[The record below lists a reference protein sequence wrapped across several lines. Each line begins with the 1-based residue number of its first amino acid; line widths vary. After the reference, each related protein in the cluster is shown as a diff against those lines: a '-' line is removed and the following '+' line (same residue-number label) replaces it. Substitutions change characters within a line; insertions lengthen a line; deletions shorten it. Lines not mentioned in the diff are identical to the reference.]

1 MKLIKKGNTN
11 YTAKVILI
19 ENFRQH
25 SDPEV
30 NKLKCCSVDGFNII
44 CGIDS
49 EPGFYV
55 YFPTACCLNPD
66 FLRYANLYRHK
77 ELNNDPDKSGMFDDN
92 GRVKA
97 IRLRGELSEGFILP
111 AVILENYILSV
122 TNKDISLREE
132 IEFDTVEHD
141 GKTFWINKKYI
152 PKNTRMPGATGSKSK
167 SAKQPKGLDRIIEN
181 QFRFHY
187 NTCLIKKCPHVIKP
201 NDVVSITEKVHG
213 TSGIS
218 AYVLCNEPRSWKNK
232 LAWWINTKI
241 LGLDVLGTKDYYP
254 DYDYLYSSRTV
265 IKNKYYNKNVSNGF
279 YGVDVW
285 KHADDIV
292 RPWLIK
298 GMIAYYEI
306 VGFLP
311 NGGYI
316 QKGYDYGC
324 VPPTEGE
331 KYTYGKHFKV
341 LVYRITLTN
350 ICGNVHEF
358 SAREV
363 QQWCNQTGLIPV
375 TEYYYGYAKDLYP
388 DLSTEEH
395 WNENFLQLLANDS
408 RFNMELNS
416 PTCKNKVPHEG
427 IVIKI
432 ENMKS
437 EAFKLKC
444 FKFLDAEGKA
454 LDKGEVNIEDAEGD
468 EYFVTSTTGK
478 GEINTLV
485 PAKDLKD
492 EVIDSY
498 RKKYPTYR
506 L

>member
-1 MKLIKKGNTN
+1 MRLTTGKKANIN
-11 YTAKVILI
+11 YLAKIVRI
-19 ENFRQH
+19 NQFKPH
-25 SDPEV
+25 TDPEV
-30 NKLKCCSVDGFNII
+30 TRLKACVVDGFNIL

-49 EPGFYV
+49 EPGLYV
-55 YFPTACCLNPD
+55 YFPVACCLNPD

-77 ELNNDPDKSGMFDDN
+77 ELNADPEQSGMFDDN

-111 AVILENYILSV
+111 AVMLENYILSV
-122 TNKDISLREE
+122 TNVELKCEE
-132 IEFDTVEHD
+132 GTEFDIVEHD

-152 PKNTRMPGATGSKSK
+152 PKRTQGAPGMGGGKT
-167 SAKQPKGLDRIIEN
+167 AKQPKGIDKIIEN

-187 NTCLIKKCPHVIKP
+187 DTTLIKKCPHVIKP
-201 NDVVSITEKVHG
+201 TDIISITEKVHG

-218 AYVLCNEPRSWKNK
+218 ARVQCNPEAYAHWYNRWFV
-232 LAWWINTKI
+232 KI
-241 LGLDVLGTKDYYP
+241 SQFFGGDSGLSPV
-254 DYDYLYSSRTV
+254 YDYIYASRTV
-265 IKNKYYNKNVSNGF
+265 IKNRFFNKKVSNGF

-285 KHADDIV
+285 KYADDVIK
-292 RPWLIK
+292 PWLQK
-298 GMIAYYEI
+298 GMTIYYEI
-306 VGFLP
+306 VGYLP

-324 VPPTEGE
+324 IPPE
-331 KYTYGKHFKV
+331 KPEDYQYGVHFEI

-350 ICGNVHEF
+350 VDGNVHEF

-363 QQWCNQTGLIPV
+363 QQWCKNNGLQCV
-375 TEYYYGYAKDLYP
+375 DQYYYGYASHLYP
-388 DLSTEEH
+388 DLDPDEH
-395 WNENFLQLLANDS
+395 WNENFLQRLANDS

-454 LDKGEVNIEDAEGD
+454 LDKGESNIEDEA
-468 EYFVTSTTGK
+468 
-478 GEINTLV
+478 
-485 PAKDLKD
+485 
-492 EVIDSY
+492 
-498 RKKYPTYR
+498 
-506 L
+506 